1 MFDIQFANKEYLYG
15 LIAVPVL
22 AALFLLYLAKR
33 KRDMQKIGNSAV
45 LRPLMPEYSK
55 ARPIIR
61 FALLT
66 VALAFV
72 IIAAA
77 RPRMGSKLSEVKT
90 QGSEIMIL
98 LDISNSMRATDMY
111 PNRLENTKNAISNL
125 VKKLSGDKIGLVIF
139 AGTAFVQVPL
149 TSDLQATDIFVQSVS
164 CDMISEQGTALGEA
178 INLGARSFST
188 ESETSKAMILI
199 TDGENHEANPDP
211 IAAAKNAL
219 DKGIVTFT
227 IGMGSPRGTT
237 IPKSEG
243 SSEMMR
249 DKEGNIVITK
259 LDEKSLIEIAN
270 AGGGSYA
277 MATNGDSGLKAIYEQ
292 IGKMKKGDILSY
304 SEYDEKYAV
313 PTVLALVFFIAA
325 CFTLQRKNRWINKLG
340 IFD

>member
-1 MFDIQFANKEYLYG
+1 MFDIDFANKEYLYG
-15 LIAVPVL
+15 LLAIPVL
-22 AALFLLYLAKR
+22 AALFVLYLAKR
-33 KRDMQKIGNSAV
+33 KRDMEKIGKSSV

-61 FALLT
+61 FSLVML
-66 VALAFV
+66 ALAFL

-77 RPRMGSKLSEVKT
+77 RPRMGSQLSEVKT

-111 PNRLENTKNAISNL
+111 PNRLENSKNAISNL
-125 VKKLSGDKIGLVIF
+125 VKRLSGDKIGLVIF

-149 TSDLQATDIFVQSVS
+149 TCDLQATDIFVQSVS

-178 INLGARSFST
+178 LNLGARSFSS

-211 IAAAKNAL
+211 IAAAKNAYE
-219 DKGIVTFT
+219 KGIVTFT

-237 IPKSEG
+237 IPKADG
-243 SSEMMR
+243 SNEMIR
-249 DKEGNIVITK
+249 DREGNVVVSK
-259 LDEKSLIEIAN
+259 LDEKSLIQIAQ
-270 AGGGSYA
+270 AGGGTYA
-277 MATNGDSGLKAIYEQ
+277 LATNGDSGLKAIYEE
-292 IGKMKKGDILSY
+292 IGKMKKGDILMY
-304 SEYDEKYAV
+304 SDYDEKYAV
-313 PTVLALVFFIAA
+313 PACLALIFFIAA

>member
-22 AALFLLYLAKR
+22 AALFVLYLAKR
-33 KRDMQKIGNSAV
+33 KHDMQKIGNSAV

-61 FALLT
+61 FAFLT
-66 VALAFV
+66 LALAFV

-211 IAAAKNAL
+211 MSAAKNAYE
-219 DKGIVTFT
+219 KGIVTFT

-243 SSEMMR
+243 SSEMLR
-249 DKEGNIVITK
+249 DKDGNIVITK
-259 LDEKSLIEIAN
+259 LDEKSLIEIAK

-277 MATNGDSGLKAIYEQ
+277 MATNGDSGLKAIYEE
-292 IGKMKKGDILSY
+292 IGKMKKGDIIMY
-304 SEYDEKYAV
+304 SDYDEKYAV
-313 PTVLALVFFIAA
+313 PTVMALVFFIAA